1 MRRTTPDLRRE
12 LEARGVTRRDFIGFC
27 AGVAAL
33 LGLPKSAGAAIAS
46 AIEHK
51 LKPSIV
57 WLEFQDCAGNT
68 ESFLRASTPTAADVL
83 LDLLSVD
90 YHETIMAAAGAR
102 AEAALEAVRATAAGQ
117 YLVVVEGS
125 IPTGA
130 NGAYCTIGGRSAL
143 QIAEHLCKD
152 ALAVIAVGTCA
163 AFGGL
168 PAAAP
173 NPTGALSVEEA
184 VPGIK
189 TLINLPACPVNAE
202 NLTAV
207 LVYFLTY
214 NRWPAL
220 DRYHRPLFAYGK
232 SIHDACERRAHFD
245 AGQYVEAWGDQGHR
259 DGFCLYKV
267 GCKGP
272 ATFQNCPN
280 IGWNENT
287 NWPIG
292 CGHPCIGCAEPQFWD
307 RMTPFYQ
314 HLDGVPGFN
323 AATHIDRVGLYA
335 TGAVAAAFAGHGL
348 VQITKR
354 AAARHKA
361 KVEAA
366 KAEATAPAPAP
377 EPEPAPAPAPAPEP
391 VATTDKDGES

>member
-1 MRRTTPDLRRE
+1 MRRSTPSLRRE
-12 LEARGVTRRDFIGFC
+12 LEARGITRRDFVGFC
-27 AGVAAL
+27 AGIAAL
-33 LGLPKSAGAAIAS
+33 LGLPKAATAQIAK
-46 AIEHK
+46 ALETK
-51 LKPSIV
+51 LKPAIV

-68 ESFLRASTPTAADVL
+68 ESFLRASKPTAAEVI

-102 AEAALEAVRATAAGQ
+102 AEAALESVHENQKGK
-117 YLVVVEGS
+117 YLVVIEGS

-130 NGAYCTIGGRSAL
+130 GGAYCTIGGRSAL
-143 QIAEHLCKD
+143 QIANEICKD

-173 NPTGALSVEEA
+173 NPTGALSVAEA

-202 NLTAV
+202 NLTA
-207 LVYFLTY
+207 LITYFLTF

-220 DRYHRPLFAYGK
+220 DRLGRPLFAYGK

-245 AGQYVEAWGDQGHR
+245 AGQYVEAWGDQGAR
-259 DGFCLYKV
+259 EGFCLYKM

-287 NWPIG
+287 NWPVG
-292 CGHPCIGCAEPQFWD
+292 CGAPCIGCAEPQFWD

-314 HLDGVPGFN
+314 HLAGVPGFN
-323 AATHIDRVGLYA
+323 AATSIDRVGLYA
-335 TGAVAAAFAGHGL
+335 TAAVAAAFGSHGL
-348 VQITKR
+348 VQIGKR
-354 AAARHKA
+354 AVKKRLADR
-361 KVEAA
+361 AA
-366 KAEATAPAPAP
+366 KQTAPPD
-377 EPEPAPAPAPAPEP
+377 E
-391 VATTDKDGES
+391 VATEPKKDGAP